1 MHKFWNFTL
10 SNVLCHL
17 NLQLVTNLS
26 SESIAYKSVMKT
38 VTTELVTTRLGNV
51 YAFIWFFFLYFN
63 IVHINIKFTALRQS
77 DNLKICCIFLS
88 FFLTDDALDQLFGR
102 CIYVLNLVFF
112 SIKITHEYTLCQCRI
127 LLQNFSFVGGSIA
140 VIVMSFL
147 VGIVIYR

>member
-1 MHKFWNFTL
+1 MSSKFAACDESFFGINCIQKCDENCHNRACHHETGECLRFHM
-10 SNVLCHL
+10 VL
-17 NLQLVTNLS
+17 
-26 SESIAYKSVMKT
+26 
-38 VTTELVTTRLGNV
+38 
-51 YAFIWFFFLYFN
+51 FLYFN